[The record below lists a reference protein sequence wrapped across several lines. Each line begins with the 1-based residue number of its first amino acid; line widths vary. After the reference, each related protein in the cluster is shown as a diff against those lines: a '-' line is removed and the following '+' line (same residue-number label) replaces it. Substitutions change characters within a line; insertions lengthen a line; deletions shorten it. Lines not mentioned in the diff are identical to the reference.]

1 MITRL
6 VPIVDRFI
14 FVRGIQNTFLC
25 AKTLL
30 KSYFST
36 QTHHFIPRAALR
48 SGKASAVFACLVPS
62 TVRAYSDLL
71 ILIGVPLLV
80 KVHISRLCW
89 GP

>member
-6 VPIVDRFI
+6 IPIVNCFI
-14 FVRGIQNTFLC
+14 FVRGIQNTFLG

-36 QTHHFIPRAALR
+36 QTHHFIPRAASR
-48 SGKASAVFACLVPS
+48 SGESLVVFASLVPS
-62 TVRAYSDLL
+62 IVRAYSDIL